1 LPILLGLCCS
11 TAAAAVWVV
20 DTQDEGIDV
29 APGDGTCADGSA
41 RCSLRAAIME
51 SNAHAGADEVW
62 LRVGEDSYRPD
73 MSHPDTDSAAVG
85 DVDIHADLVLR
96 RHPLDAARI
105 SEIAKLND
113 TFTTPNRIF
122 DIRPPARVYMSDAV
136 VAFGRLS
143 APDS

>member
-1 LPILLGLCCS
+1 MLTLERMKCGCEWERTATVRICRIPIPTAPPLAMS
-11 TAAAAVWVV
+11 TSMLIWSFV
-20 DTQDEGIDV
+20 
-29 APGDGTCADGSA
+29 GT
-41 RCSLRAAIME
+41 
-51 SNAHAGADEVW
+51 
-62 LRVGEDSYRPD
+62 
-73 MSHPDTDSAAVG
+73 
-85 DVDIHADLVLR
+85 
-96 RHPLDAARI
+96 PLDAARI